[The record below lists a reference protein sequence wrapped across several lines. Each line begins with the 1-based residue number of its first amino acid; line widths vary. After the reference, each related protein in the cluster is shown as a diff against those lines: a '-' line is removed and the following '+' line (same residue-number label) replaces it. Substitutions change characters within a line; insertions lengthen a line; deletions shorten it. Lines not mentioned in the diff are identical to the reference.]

1 MEATALSKSLEP
13 EGLGKFRFQWRAD
26 CAAPPDTV
34 YGTIANLR
42 SALIWTGEQM
52 PKSFR
57 VTSMDAPSGEA
68 TQGTEWASEGLDPS
82 GKWDDRSIV
91 IRADPP
97 RQFVYRTS
105 SVFTWKGG
113 KRSTAEIKHV
123 WDIAPQ
129 SSGSTVTYVFL
140 GTGVQPMKAPWN
152 VFFATPGLRQLG
164 MAMIKSRAGKAF
176 ANLIRLAESRS
187 SRTETDRVA

>member
-1 MEATALSKSLEP
+1 MINALEP

-26 CAAPPDTV
+26 CAAPPETV
-34 YGTIANLR
+34 YGTIANLQ

-57 VTSMDAPSGEA
+57 VVRMHAPAGEA
-68 TQGTEWASEGLDPS
+68 TEGTEWTSEGLDPR

-91 IRADPP
+91 ITAEPP

-113 KRSTAEIKHV
+113 KRSTAEIKHI
-123 WDIAPQ
+123 WDIALQPT
-129 SSGSTVTYVFL
+129 GSTVTYTFL
-140 GTGVQPMKAPWN
+140 GTGVRPMKAPWN

-164 MAMIKSRAGKAF
+164 MAMVKSTAGKAF
-176 ANLIRLAESRS
+176 ANLIRLAESRALQAGAQ
-187 SRTETDRVA
+187 RVA